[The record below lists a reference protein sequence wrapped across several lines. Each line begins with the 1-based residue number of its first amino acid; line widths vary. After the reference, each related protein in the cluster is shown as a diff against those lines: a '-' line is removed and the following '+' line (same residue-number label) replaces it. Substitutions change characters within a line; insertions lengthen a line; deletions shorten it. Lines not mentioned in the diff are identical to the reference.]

1 MNWETHDP
9 KIQRCWE
16 TKAATIDTTSSE
28 WPIPV
33 DDGDFNNMEKK
44 YNYRQILHTTTLPTY
59 APPHYSRH
67 HLGTLSN
74 TQKISPHLLPT
85 YLSISAEALL
95 VTPDRPSITIS
106 LSINLRSDRLSPPRS
121 AIPSLP
127 PYFPTFHP
135 SPPVSRN
142 ALPSYSYPRPSFRTF
157 SLTCDTHHISD
168 NPAPSPRNPH
178 HPHDHVSTHAQLR
191 AITRRNQ
198 VANST

>member
-74 TQKISPHLLPT
+74 TQEISPHLLPT
-85 YLSISAEALL
+85 HLSISAEALR
-95 VTPDRPSITIS
+95 VTPDRPSIQHLIIDKPPIGPTFTSPKRNSQLTAI
-106 LSINLRSDRLSPPRS
+106 LSH
-121 AIPSLP
+121 LP
-127 PYFPTFHP
+127 PFP
-135 SPPVSRN
+135 SR
-142 ALPSYSYPRPSFRTF
+142 LTQRT
-157 SLTCDTHHISD
+157 T
-168 NPAPSPRNPH
+168 
-178 HPHDHVSTHAQLR
+178 
-191 AITRRNQ
+191 
-198 VANST
+198 